1 MAKNI
6 ALYLDGTWN
15 DPESRTNVR
24 VLYEQTRGVDIYA
37 SRKKDQR
44 NRERIAAAQQLKY
57 YDQGVG
63 SRFLNLFQ
71 GGVFSRGVAENIGE
85 AYNALARH
93 YKDGDQVY
101 VFGFS
106 RGAYTAR
113 TLVGVLD
120 RYGLITDVSGKQLA
134 IHYIEHAAG
143 GKVCNC
149 KPELKEQI
157 ENNSTVKVSIKF
169 LGVWDT
175 VIAVGNPLSKHS
187 HNTRSTTSAT
197 QHNNTVDLYKTFKN
211 TNVCSI
217 VEHAAH
223 ALALDEFRA
232 NFQHTPW
239 TGSDQQTISVE
250 QRWFVGAHANVG
262 GGYRDNH
269 LSRIPRYWI
278 QEQANTLGLK
288 YYRLLTPPDHAVL
301 EPVIDSYTP
310 FVSGLYKRLYKR
322 SIRTPQLGEETL
334 EDLHSSVYAYLQANS
349 RYRSRNIPSNFLDH
363 LDGAAE

>member
-24 VLYEQTRGVDIYA
+24 VLYEQTRGVDIHA
-37 SRKKDQR
+37 SPKKDQR
-44 NRERIAAAQQLKY
+44 NRARIEAAQQLRY

-63 SRFLNLFQ
+63 TRFFNLFR
-71 GGVFSRGVAENIGE
+71 GGVFGRGVANNIGE
-85 AYNALARH
+85 AYDALARH
-93 YKDGDQVY
+93 YQDGDLVY

-106 RGAYTAR
+106 RGAFTAR

-120 RYGLITDVSGKQLA
+120 CYGLIDKVSGKQLA
-134 IHYIEHAAG
+134 VHYLEHTG
-143 GKVCNC
+143 RGKAC
-149 KPELKEQI
+149 KCKAQVKKRI
-157 ENNSTVKVSIKF
+157 ENNSPVKIKIKF

-175 VIAVGNPLSKHS
+175 VIAVGNPSSKRSNRKNKQALSDPHK
-187 HNTRSTTSAT
+187 
-197 QHNNTVDLYKTFKN
+197 NTVDLYKTFKN

-217 VEHAAH
+217 VEHAVH
-223 ALALDEFRA
+223 ALALDEFRS

-239 TGSDQQTISVE
+239 TGSDQPTISID

-278 QEQANTLGLK
+278 QEQASKLGLK

-301 EPVIDSYTP
+301 EPVIDSYAA
-310 FVSGLYKRLYKR
+310 FFSGVYKQLYER
-322 SIRTPQLGEETL
+322 SIRSPQLGENTL
-334 EDLHSSVYAYLQANS
+334 EDLHPSVYDYLQAN
-349 RYRSRNIPSNFLDH
+349 RNYRPRNIPSDMLDQP
-363 LDGAAE
+363 DKKVE

>member
-15 DPESRTNVR
+15 DPKSRTNVR
-24 VLYEQTRGVDIYA
+24 VLYEQTRGVDIDA
-37 SRKKDQR
+37 SKQKDQR
-44 NRERIAAAQQLKY
+44 NRERIKAAQQLRY

-63 SRFLNLFQ
+63 THFFNLFH
-71 GGVFSRGVAENIGE
+71 GGVFGRGVAKNIGQ
-85 AYNALARH
+85 AYDALTRH
-93 YKDGDQVY
+93 YKDGDQIY

-106 RGAYTAR
+106 RGAFTAR

-120 RYGLITDVSGKQLA
+120 RYGLNADLSGKQLA
-134 IHYIEHAAG
+134 VHYLEHTAG
-143 GKVCNC
+143 EKVCNC
-149 KPELKEQI
+149 PTQLKKCI
-157 ENNSTVKVSIKF
+157 KNGSPLKVSIKF

-187 HNTRSTTSAT
+187 HRKGGNSPDV
-197 QHNNTVDLYKTFKN
+197 QHKKTADFYETFEN
-211 TNVCSI
+211 TNVSSI

-232 NFQHTPW
+232 TFQHTPW
-239 TGSDQQTISVE
+239 TGSDQPTLSVE

-278 QEQANTLGLK
+278 QEQASKLGLK
-288 YYRLLTPPDHAVL
+288 YYRLLTPPDHATL
-301 EPVIDSYTP
+301 EPVIDSYSA
-310 FVSGLYKRLYKR
+310 FLSGLYKRLYDR
-322 SIRTPQLGEETL
+322 SIRTPKLGQGTL
-334 EDLHSSVYAYLQANS
+334 EDLHPSVYDYLQANS
-349 RYRSRNIPSNFLDH
+349 SYRPRNIPSAFLDRP
-363 LDGAAE
+363 DRGAQ

>member
-24 VLYEQTRGVDIYA
+24 VLYEQTRGVDIHA
-37 SRKKDQR
+37 SPKKDQR
-44 NRERIAAAQQLKY
+44 NRARIEAAQQLRY

-63 SRFLNLFQ
+63 TRFFNQFR
-71 GGVFSRGVAENIGE
+71 GGVFGRGVAKNIGE
-85 AYNALARH
+85 AYDALARH
-93 YKDGDQVY
+93 YQDGDQVY

-106 RGAYTAR
+106 RGAFTAR
-113 TLVGVLD
+113 SLVGVFN
-120 RYGLITDVSGKQLA
+120 RYGLIADVAGKQLA
-134 IHYIEHAAG
+134 VHYLEHTARG
-143 GKVCNC
+143 IVCNC
-149 KPELKEQI
+149 NLQLKKRI
-157 ENNSTVKVSIKF
+157 EDDSTVKVKIKF

-175 VIAVGNPLSKHS
+175 VIAVDNPLSKRSNRKNKDALNDQHE
-187 HNTRSTTSAT
+187 NTL
-197 QHNNTVDLYKTFKN
+197 DLYKTFKN

-223 ALALDEFRA
+223 ALALDEFRT

-250 QRWFVGAHANVG
+250 QCWFVGAHANVG

-278 QEQANTLGLK
+278 QEQANMLGLK

-301 EPVIDSYTP
+301 EPVVDSYTT
-310 FVSGLYKRLYKR
+310 FVSGLYKRLYDR
-322 SIRTPQLGEETL
+322 SIRIPQLGENTL
-334 EDLHSSVYAYLQANS
+334 EELHPSVYDYIEVN
-349 RYRSRNIPSNFLDH
+349 RNYRPRNIPSDFLNHPDKK
-363 LDGAAE
+363 LE